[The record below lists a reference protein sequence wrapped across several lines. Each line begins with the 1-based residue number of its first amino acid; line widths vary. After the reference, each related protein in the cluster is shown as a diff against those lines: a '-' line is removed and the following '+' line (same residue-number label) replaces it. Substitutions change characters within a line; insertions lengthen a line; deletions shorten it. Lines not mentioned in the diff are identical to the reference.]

1 MHDADRQPKG
11 DILITVRLG
20 SVCRS
25 HQVMRIAPLSRWAV
39 LVLAWTTLGGLVACG
54 GRKGGQPADGS
65 AASGGSVI
73 TGSGGDSSKGG
84 SSGASTGGAGVVS
97 TGGSGSGATG
107 GNPGDGGGGAGRST
121 GGASAGESIGQ
132 GGGGAPE
139 GGASGQPVQM
149 TLASLPTPRQE
160 HGVAALL
167 GEVYV
172 LGGYTPNVTS
182 SVMAYD
188 PTKDTWR
195 SVADF
200 PSPFNH
206 PAAGVIDDQI
216 YVGGFYA
223 GTSLTGP
230 ADGRTY
236 VYDPKADAW
245 SQRQSLPSG
254 TERAGGCVAIV
265 GKDMYVFGGGNSG
278 QATNLVSVY
287 HSAEDRWEVLPPLPE
302 TREHCDAFPS
312 GDKLYIASGRTHTIP
327 EFRPTTLEY
336 DPAAQTYAT
345 KTPIP
350 TPRGGA
356 AGAVMGGRLFLFGG
370 EGADNT
376 IGVFSEIQAYD
387 ATHDSWET
395 FPPMTM
401 PRHGFGAATVGD
413 RIYLPGGA
421 TRQGGSATNANTVF
435 YFE

>member
-1 MHDADRQPKG
+1 MRRRFLADSLVKMPSG
-11 DILITVRLG
+11 F
-20 SVCRS
+20 
-25 HQVMRIAPLSRWAV
+25 AAV
-39 LVLAWTTLGGLVACG
+39 FLALAWFGGDGCSSSQGKNGNDGLAG
-54 GRKGGQPADGS
+54 GATGGS
-65 AASGGSVI
+65 APA
-73 TGSGGDSSKGG
+73 GSGGN
-84 SSGASTGGAGVVS
+84 GASTGGSSGGSTGGGGVVS
-97 TGGSGSGATG
+97 TGGAAAGAPADG
-107 GNPGDGGGGAGRST
+107 GGVSGGGGAS
-121 GGASAGESIGQ
+121 GGAA
-132 GGGGAPE
+132 GAP
-139 GGASGQPVQM
+139 PVQA

-160 HGVAALL
+160 HGVVALL

-195 SVADF
+195 AVADF

-206 PAAGVIDDQI
+206 PNAGVIDDQL

-236 VYDPKADAW
+236 VYDPMANSW
-245 SQRQSLPSG
+245 TPRQPLPSG

-265 GKDMYVFGGGNSG
+265 GQDMYVFGGGNSG
-278 QATNLVSVY
+278 QATSFVSVY
-287 HSAEDRWEVLPPLPE
+287 HSAEDRWEALPPLPE
-302 TREHCDAFPS
+302 TREHCGAFSS
-312 GDKLYIASGRTHTIP
+312 GSKLYIASGRTHTIP

-336 DPAAQTYAT
+336 DPAAKTYVT

-376 IGVFSEIQAYD
+376 LGVFSEIQAYD
-387 ATHDSWET
+387 ATRDSWET

-401 PRHGFGAATVGD
+401 PRHGFGAATIGD

-421 TRQGGSATNANTVF
+421 TREGGAASNANTVF